1 MVKIMINNSKQ
12 LYFGVPYFQTNPSGE
27 NQYSVN
33 IQSIFQYDILLYP
46 NYTTIFLGEKSLQVL
61 ALPDFDGFDVR
72 DVRSW
77 EIVEGMSP
85 PWAKK
90 LKNCFQRWTPLF
102 FPKKSGFPGICVPSL
117 GYSSVQFFEKG

>member
-1 MVKIMINNSKQ
+1 LGYPIFKQTQAVK
-12 LYFGVPYFQTNPSGE
+12 TNIPLLS
-27 NQYSVN
+27 NQFSN
-33 IQSIFQYDILLYP
+33 
-46 NYTTIFLGEKSLQVL
+46 TISFYIPIIPPFFLGEKSLQVL

-90 LKNCFQRWTPLF
+90 MKNCFQRWKPLI

-117 GYSSVQFFEKG
+117 GYSSVEFVEKG